1 MLNKVK
7 LTNEEIREFAEVF
20 AYYDYGEEEI
30 GMVPYYPGYPDRT
43 KLINY
48 LSAMIS
54 VASEY
59 DAVYATSDQKEG
71 IIILT
76 DTTHP
81 YPVTAT
87 FKMMWRMIKALGF
100 KEFSAIVKKFQAGG
114 ASLEKTYRT
123 SKKQF
128 VQIEL
133 LAVKKEYQGKG
144 HMRPLVETA
153 FEVAKKENLPVIVST
168 DAKLKKDKYAHIGM
182 KHINTRT
189 LGEKSFM
196 YDLVRM

>member
-59 DAVYATSDQKEG
+59 DAVYAT
-71 IIILT
+71 T
-76 DTTHP
+76 C
-81 YPVTAT
+81 
-87 FKMMWRMIKALGF
+87 
-100 KEFSAIVKKFQAGG
+100 
-114 ASLEKTYRT
+114 
-123 SKKQF
+123 
-128 VQIEL
+128 
-133 LAVKKEYQGKG
+133 
-144 HMRPLVETA
+144 
-153 FEVAKKENLPVIVST
+153 
-168 DAKLKKDKYAHIGM
+168 
-182 KHINTRT
+182 
-189 LGEKSFM
+189 
-196 YDLVRM
+196 